1 MASFELLERLRAS
14 GYRERV
20 EVLEHQAPTELV
32 TPVDIVRMDG
42 LNRQVVVVPA
52 GTAPPHW
59 VQLTK
64 QERQAL
70 VEPPQP
76 LPDGWLVPGHCGFTP
91 KDTLVGR
98 WTIERAA

>member
-1 MASFELLERLRAS
+1 
-14 GYRERV
+14 
-20 EVLEHQAPTELV
+20 
-32 TPVDIVRMDG
+32 MDE
-42 LNRQVVVVPA
+42 LNRHVVVVPA

-70 VEPPQP
+70 AEPPQS
-76 LPDGWLVPGHCGFTP
+76 LPDGWLQPGHCGFTP
-91 KDTLVGR
+91 KNTVVGR